1 MTGRMIAVVGPSGV
15 GKDTVMQALVDAAP
29 RLSLVQRV
37 ITRDADAGG
46 EDYDAVSVPM
56 FLGMQSAGEFALSWQ
71 AHGLRYGIPASVDA
85 ELAQGR
91 DLLVNLSRDV
101 LGAAKTRFGRMPV
114 LVLTAS
120 PAVLRARLMARGRED
135 GGEIDARLARAGFAV
150 PGDINAIHIDNSGP
164 VAETVQRALCALY
177 PKKDVTLT

>member
-29 RLSLVQRV
+29 ELSLVRRV

-56 FLGMQSAGEFALSWQ
+56 FLGMQSAGAFALSWQ
-71 AHGLRYGIPASVDA
+71 AHGLRYGIPAEVDA

-101 LGAAKTRFGRMPV
+101 LGAARARFGPMPV
-114 LVLTAS
+114 LLLTAS

-135 GGEIDARLARAGFAV
+135 GSEIDARLARAGFAL
-150 PGDINAIHIDNSGP
+150 PGGIDAIHIDNSGP
-164 VAETVQRALCALY
+164 LAETVKRALAALY
-177 PKKDVTLT
+177 PQKDVTLT